1 MSRSGI
7 LEHLWTVSLN
17 QCFPAS
23 SLVRI
28 QVVFGGLFCV
38 LKPIMQ
44 AFRICEQTLFAFR
57 AGPCRQESEVSLSL
71 HNFSRY
77 VPGNISA
84 THVVPLFCP
93 CPHLS
98 LSAAE
103 LITANCR
110 DKGLDD

>member
-1 MSRSGI
+1 M
-7 LEHLWTVSLN
+7 V
-17 QCFPAS
+17 
-23 SLVRI
+23 
-28 QVVFGGLFCV
+28 CV

-44 AFRICEQTLFAFR
+44 AFQTCQRALFAFR
-57 AGPCRQESEVSLSL
+57 AGPRLQESEVLSSL

-84 THVVPLFCP
+84 TDVVPLLCP
-93 CPHLS
+93 WPHLS

-110 DKGLDD
+110 DKDLDD